1 MGSRVVEHLNWNLLI
16 LIGVTLGQ
24 ILLAVDNWVHRRE
37 RKEAAL
43 EYQQSGR
50 ASLQAQIDAI
60 VSDSAQYRRTLV
72 EGLSQHREQ
81 QEKLR
86 LERASTL
93 ASEMAGIH
101 GSLDRLHR
109 KTTEN
114 AVAHQ
119 EMAGRVLTV
128 ELRLEEVFRMLDRR
142 TENRP
147 RTHGERRHE

>member
-1 MGSRVVEHLNWNLLI
+1 

-24 ILLAVDNWVHRRE
+24 VLLAVDNWVHRRE

-60 VSDSAQYRRTLV
+60 ISDSAQYRRTLV

-86 LERASTL
+86 LERAATL

-109 KTTEN
+109 KTSDNTE
-114 AVAHQ
+114 AHQ
-119 EMAGRVLTV
+119 DMAGRVESRLLTV
-128 ELRLEEVFRMLDRR
+128 ELRLDEVFRMIDRR
-142 TENRP
+142 SENRP